1 MQKGDNGNEE
11 FEYEET
17 TKDPGSRK
25 SYDESR
31 HRNICDPR
39 RRTDSDG

>member
-25 SYDESR
+25 SYDEPW
-31 HRNICDPR
+31 D
-39 RRTDSDG
+39 